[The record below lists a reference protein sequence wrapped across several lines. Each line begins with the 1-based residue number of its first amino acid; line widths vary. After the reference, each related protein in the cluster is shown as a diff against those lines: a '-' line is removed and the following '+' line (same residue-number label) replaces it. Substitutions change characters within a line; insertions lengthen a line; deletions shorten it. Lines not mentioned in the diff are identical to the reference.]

1 MSLLSYHDANARD
14 RAWHQNPT
22 ADIRKGGL
30 CQKVSRL
37 SINAGPF
44 GDSALLAWLNTP
56 AAWKVAG
63 KAIDGG
69 LGYFDDPR
77 RSGEFGHAVRVVEKS
92 YCWSTDI
99 LAYGHLDKVPISY
112 ITQHWGLRF
121 LGTIVQVKEGKIPL
135 APAAPKP
142 PVVVSAWAHGD
153 VYRSKLHYGQ
163 VNSDSVKRLQYRLNH
178 VYGYIHLNVTGTYDS
193 YTDACVR
200 GWQKRAGYT
209 PDAAFKSF
217 LGPQQT
223 VKMFPAPY
231 VIH

>member
-1 MSLLSYHDANARD
+1 MTLLSYAAANARD
-14 RAWHQNPT
+14 LAWHQNPT
-22 ADIRKGGL
+22 ADIARGGL

-44 GDSALLAWLNTP
+44 GDSALQAWLNTP
-56 AAWKVAG
+56 AAWKVPG

-77 RSGEFGHAVRVVEKS
+77 RTGEFGHVVRVVEKA

-99 LAYGHLDKVPISY
+99 LHFGHLDKVPISY
-112 ITQHWGLRF
+112 ISAHWGLRF
-121 LGTIVQVKEGKIPL
+121 LGTVVQVKEGKIPL

-142 PVVVSAWAHGD
+142 VVSPWASGD

-163 VNSDSVKRLQYRLNH
+163 TKSDSVKRLQYQLNH
-178 VYGYIHLNVTGTYDS
+178 KWGYIHLTVTGDYDL

-200 GWQKRAGYT
+200 AWQKRIGDT
-209 PDAAFKSF
+209 PDPVRKSF
-217 LGPQQT
+217 LGPQET
-223 VKMFPAPY
+223 ARMFPAPY
-231 VIH
+231 TIH

>member
-1 MSLLSYHDANARD
+1 MALLSYAAANARD
-14 RAWHQNPT
+14 LAWHQSPT
-22 ADIRKGGL
+22 ADIRHGGL

-37 SINAGPF
+37 SIGAGPF
-44 GDSALLAWLNTP
+44 GDSALKAWLNTP
-56 AAWKVAG
+56 VAWKVAG
-63 KAIDGG
+63 KAVDGG

-77 RSGEFGHAVRVVEKS
+77 RSGEFGHAVRVVENS

-99 LAYGHLDKVPISY
+99 LHFGHLDKVPISY
-112 ITQHWGLRF
+112 ITSHWGLRF

-142 PVVVSAWAHGD
+142 TVSPWAKGD

-163 VNSDSVKRLQYRLNH
+163 TSSDSVKRLQYRLNH
-178 VYGYIHLNVTGTYDS
+178 TYGYIHLSVTGTYDS

-209 PDAAFKSF
+209 PDPALRSF

-223 VKMFPAPY
+223 AKMFPAPY